1 MGRMTEQGAGGMD
14 SGFMG
19 HARTKSDADAV
30 PPKDTA
36 VDSRGKT
43 TSEDDTEFAP
53 AVTSDQVP
61 RRADERHESAAPK
74 GMLSSTVARNPSSSS
89 TRSESPLTRGNSSSS
104 QTNGPIDFSRS
115 APSGPVE
122 PPVTKT
128 TLSELDVN
136 KIIHNPK
143 LRHDINFDPEL
154 HFRPNLDGEK
164 GRRKQQ
170 KADQFWA
177 SLKEQLTLFV
187 TDRETFLSRY
197 GEDAQWC
204 LPRLLKAVKDIIQT
218 LVPSRDRR
226 YLSEGLNVELLI
238 QQFNRGVADLEKLAS
253 WLSSVLKL
261 HCAPMRD
268 EWVDEMYRE
277 LSNGNRNNDINELV
291 KGMRSLLSVLEAMK
305 LDVANHQIRC
315 LRPMLIEDTVN
326 FQQRLF
332 YKKLQARK
340 LPVDA
345 AKRWY
350 SRSAREHSGV
360 ATHSEALHSL
370 GDMATFFY
378 GLSNLVLPSSSTPT
392 VPDTFVFDEDR
403 ILKLRSDAADAICLD
418 ICMRQYEDL
427 EQVSQ
432 MMPPSMS
439 NAQPPTLVPAYIL
452 EEETVRSNRS
462 SVDFD
467 FNTPPTSSSRLS
479 WQSGSSPCLS
489 NTPSPRN
496 SGCMFPQVAPTS
508 AADSRAK
515 SAKLYS
521 TLVDL
526 LQTAPSMPT
535 PQQRWQ
541 SLVPDVAIQIM
552 RFVNAPQDLLPLIER
567 RLEDSLADFNSDKF
581 LDAQHSF
588 HSRLFS
594 ELAGKVR
601 EFKSLSGL
609 SLFTAATNS
618 RVTNPGGRSQG
629 ASQFLQVDRSRQA
642 TAEEHGLEDMATRMA
657 HIGLLHWR
665 VWSELVYREVDV
677 EGDESM
683 EMSDA

>member
-1 MGRMTEQGAGGMD
+1 MDGAF
-14 SGFMG
+14 S
-19 HARTKSDADAV
+19 HSRTKSDAEAV
-30 PPKDTA
+30 PSNETV
-36 VDSRGKT
+36 VDPRVKT
-43 TSEDDTEFAP
+43 TTEDDTEFP
-53 AVTSDQVP
+53 SSTITSDKVP
-61 RRADERHESAAPK
+61 RNERHEPAAPQA
-74 GMLSSTVARNPSSSS
+74 MVSSASVSRNPSSSS
-89 TRSESPLTRGNSSSS
+89 TRSESLSSRGSPSSS
-104 QTNGPIDFSRS
+104 RAS
-115 APSGPVE
+115 APVDLSRTVSSSGPVE

-164 GRRKQQ
+164 GRRKQH

-177 SLKEQLTLFV
+177 SLKKQLTLFV
-187 TDRETFLSRY
+187 TDRDTFVSTY

-204 LPRLLKAVKDIIQT
+204 LPRLLRAVKDIIQT

-226 YLSEGLNVELLI
+226 HLSEGLNVDLLI

-277 LSNGNRNNDINELV
+277 LSNGNRTNDINELV

-340 LPVDA
+340 LPVEA

-350 SRSAREHSGV
+350 SKSAREYSGL
-360 ATHSEALHSL
+360 ATSPDAQQSFGE
-370 GDMATFFY
+370 MATFFY
-378 GLSNLVLPSSSTPT
+378 GLSNLVLPSGATPT

-403 ILKLRSDAADAICLD
+403 LMKLRSDAADAICLD
-418 ICMRQYEDL
+418 ICMKQYEDL

-432 MMPPSMS
+432 MMPPSS
-439 NAQPPTLVPAYIL
+439 NYHSPPPTVPSYIL
-452 EEETVRSNRS
+452 EEETVCSNRS

-467 FNTPPTSSSRLS
+467 FNTPPTASSRLS

-489 NTPSPRN
+489 STSSPRN
-496 SGCMFPQVAPTS
+496 SGCMFSQVGPTS

-515 SAKLYS
+515 YAKLYS
-521 TLVDL
+521 SLVDL
-526 LQTAPSMPT
+526 LQTAPSTST

-541 SLVPDVAIQIM
+541 GLVPDMAIQIM
-552 RFVNAPQDLLPLIER
+552 RFVNAPHDLLPRIER
-567 RLEDSLADFNSDKF
+567 RLEESLADFNSDKF

-588 HSRLFS
+588 HSRLFG

-601 EFKSLSGL
+601 DYKSLSGL

-618 RVTNPGGRSQG
+618 RASNTG
-629 ASQFLQVDRSRQA
+629 ARANTSGQFLQADRSRQV
-642 TAEEHGLEDMATRMA
+642 TADEHGLEDMVTRIA
-657 HIGLLHWR
+657 HIGMLHWR
-665 VWSELVYREVDV
+665 VWSDLVYREVHIESDQ
-677 EGDESM
+677 SM
-683 EMSDA
+683 EMLDA